1 MTLTPEDENEIRV
14 AVENNEYVAN
24 SYVRQLLAELDEARA
39 SLLASN
45 RLELQA
51 LRERDALRRAVL
63 DLKVLRASC
72 EDSYDGAFRV
82 HLNEREF
89 DALLSL
95 VTRLK

>member
-1 MTLTPEDENEIRV
+1 MRPEDETEVRI
-14 AVENNEYVAN
+14 AVENNEYVSN
-24 SYVRQLLAELDEARA
+24 SHVKELLAALDEARA

-51 LRERDALRRAVL
+51 LRERDALRRSVL
-63 DLKVLRASC
+63 DLKVLRSSC

>member
-1 MTLTPEDENEIRV
+1 MPLPPEDETEIRTSL
-14 AVENNEYVAN
+14 ANNEYVAN
-24 SYVRQLLAELDEARA
+24 SYVRQLLAALDEARA
-39 SLLASN
+39 SIAASN

-82 HLNEREF
+82 HLNESEF
-89 DALLSL
+89 DALVSL
-95 VTRLK
+95 VTGK